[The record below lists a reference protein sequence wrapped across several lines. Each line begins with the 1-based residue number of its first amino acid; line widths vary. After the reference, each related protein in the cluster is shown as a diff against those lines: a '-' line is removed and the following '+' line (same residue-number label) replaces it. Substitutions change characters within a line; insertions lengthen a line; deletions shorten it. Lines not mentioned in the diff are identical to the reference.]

1 MYLSLDLGT
10 SALKLLLVDMDQR
23 VVAEL
28 SVDLS
33 VQRPQAGHSEQD
45 PQAWLAACEQG
56 MQQLRAQCPHEL
68 AAVRAIGLAGQM
80 HGATVIDK
88 SDKVLAPCI
97 LWNDTRAHQQAAEL
111 DAQPEF
117 RAISGN
123 IVFPGFTAPK
133 LLWLKDNQPEIFAQ
147 VDCVLLPKDYLRLWL
162 SGERISEMSDAAGT
176 SWLDCAQRCWSEPL
190 LRLSSMRSEQMPAL
204 VEGSAPGGQLRP
216 QLAQRWGMRPGVLI
230 AGGAG
235 DNAAAAVGMG
245 VINPGDGFISLGSS
259 GVLFAACSGY
269 QPKAASA
276 VHSFCHALPERWHH
290 MGVTL
295 AATDALNWA
304 ARLLG
309 ASPEQLIKLLPDTLP
324 QAGKL
329 CFLPY
334 LGGERTPHNDARIRA
349 ALIGLDHDSD
359 NKQIV
364 QAVLEGVSFAFA
376 DNLQALRAAGSGL
389 NRLVAVGGGS
399 RARIWVQMLATV
411 LDLPIDLPKSGAHG
425 AALGAARLAML
436 ADQPSAASS
445 LCSAPDIAETIEPVA
460 ARQAEYWQLW
470 QRYQQA
476 YQLLREH

>member
-10 SALKLLLVDMDQR
+10 SALKLLLVDAGQR
-23 VVAEL
+23 VIAEL

-33 VQRPQAGHSEQD
+33 VQRPQPGHSEQD

-56 MQQLRAQCPHEL
+56 MQQLRDQCPHEL

-80 HGATVIDK
+80 HGATAIDK

-147 VDCVLLPKDYLRLWL
+147 IDCVLLPKDYLRLWL

-176 SWLDCAQRCWSEPL
+176 SWLDCAQRRWSETL
-190 LRLSSMRSEQMPAL
+190 LRLSSMRPEQMPTL

-259 GVLFAACSGY
+259 GVLFAASSGY
-269 QPKAASA
+269 QPNAASA

-304 ARLLG
+304 ARLFQL
-309 ASPEQLIKLLPDTLP
+309 SPEQLVKLLPANLP
-324 QAGKL
+324 QASKL

-359 NKQIV
+359 NKQIA
-364 QAVLEGVSFAFA
+364 QAVLEGVSLAFA
-376 DNLQALRAAGSGL
+376 DNLQALRAAGSSL

-399 RARIWVQMLATV
+399 RARLWVQMLATV
-411 LDLPIDLPKSGAHG
+411 LDLPIDLPSSGAHG

-436 ADQPSAASS
+436 ADQPNAASS
-445 LCSAPDIAETIEPVA
+445 LCSAPAIAETIEPVA
-460 ARQAEYWQLW
+460 ELQAEYWQLW
-470 QRYQQA
+470 QRYQQT
-476 YQLLREH
+476 YILLRNH